1 MYHLRAPDM
10 PRGTFC
16 IYYIY
21 ICRTDFMFWKCG
33 DVCGSMYSINSF
45 QIEKMVFGLPD
56 IGPEA
61 GNGVN
66 NLCLRHWKV
75 GCLN

>member
-1 MYHLRAPDM
+1 
-10 PRGTFC
+10 
-16 IYYIY
+16 
-21 ICRTDFMFWKCG
+21 MFWKCG